1 VTATVPMPS
10 PRHVRKTRSA
20 ISPRFATSSRRI
32 GTAALYAGG
41 AIGSGRDPIHRAY
54 GDRPYGNAV
63 GLIVASLVFDD
74 FSINITG
81 FILSL
86 IVFTVAVA
94 LLTPFLTN
102 AMMRGRSNSA
112 ALGGVALISTF
123 AALVI
128 TDLFSDGLDISG
140 VETWIGATVVV
151 WLASLLAV
159 FILPFLGLKKYL
171 DDRRA

>member
-1 VTATVPMPS
+1 
-10 PRHVRKTRSA
+10 
-20 ISPRFATSSRRI
+20 
-32 GTAALYAGG
+32 
-41 AIGSGRDPIHRAY
+41 
-54 GDRPYGNAV
+54 
-63 GLIVASLVFDD
+63 
-74 FSINITG
+74 
-81 FILSL
+81 
-86 IVFTVAVA
+86 
-94 LLTPFLTN
+94 
-102 AMMRGRSNSA
+102 MMRGRSNSA
-112 ALGGVALISTF
+112 AVGGVALISTF